1 MLAMVRARTGQIIGR
16 SHLSRQANCQDSYAL
31 AQTENY
37 IVGVVCDGC
46 GEGQHSEV
54 GSTLAA
60 KYIVTQAIHLIEMN
74 CDLAE
79 IPMMLYGRVIEY
91 LENLIAVSAPMNRVQ
106 FVKHHLLFT
115 IVGVILTEKGGV
127 LFSSGDGLIAVDEL
141 VNDIDQRNKP
151 AYIAYHLIQEHVI
164 SASVIQHQFTTQ
176 SLDNWQ
182 RIVIATDGF
191 EVDLLSELSDL
202 QHPRSLQRKLN
213 VWSNQGKHFQDDAT
227 LIVLEKVEGTG
238 DASTD

>member
-1 MLAMVRARTGQIIGR
+1 MLTTVRARAGQIIGR
-16 SHLSRQANCQDSYAL
+16 SHLNRQANCQDSYAL

-37 IVGVVCDGC
+37 VVGVVCDGC

-60 KYIVTQAIHLIEMN
+60 KYIVTQAIQLLEADY
-74 CDLAE
+74 DLAE
-79 IPMMLYGRVIEY
+79 IPTMLYGRVVDY
-91 LENLIAVSAPMNRVQ
+91 LEALVEVSSPVNRVQ

-115 IVGVILTEKGGV
+115 IVGVILTESGGV
-127 LFSSGDGLIAVDEL
+127 LFSSGDGLIVVDNM
-141 VNDIDQRNKP
+141 VNAIDQRNKP

-176 SLDNWQ
+176 PLTDWQ

-191 EVDLLSELSDL
+191 EVDLLAELSDL

-213 VWSNQGKHFQDDAT
+213 VWSNQGKRFQDDAT
-227 LIVLEKVEGTG
+227 IIVLEKGTG